1 MTSKAIEIGVT
12 QNLPPGV
19 EHAINNP
26 LLKETAS
33 IIAITPVGDPVAIA
47 LERDLTFRAN
57 CWYYLDGR
65 R

>member
-1 MTSKAIEIGVT
+1 MPILFALCIAMCLQAKGIY
-12 QNLPPGV
+12 NLPPGV

-47 LERDLTFRAN
+47 LERDLTFRVN
-57 CWYYLDGR
+57 C
-65 R
+65 